1 MAVATDP
8 TGTCQ
13 TIYEIL
19 RNGDNPGSNN
29 GNSNGEENNGKST
42 AGLLD
47 TGTAQSHFFDTT
59 NLAATAGP
67 YFYYCGD
74 IDTTDDSDP
83 DEPGIPITLTDSGTA
98 TEPSMVVVAWY
109 STKAIH
115 AKIEALNLA
124 SNIVAAEHL
133 NGSPQFRIRNCPL
146 PKKQADA
153 FESTTN
159 SLLPFLIALFM
170 LLAFSFLSAS
180 FGMFLVTERVSLAKH
195 VQFVSGA
202 NAFVY
207 WIGSFAWDLCNIT
220 VSNVVITI
228 VIAAFNDAAY
238 TGDGRLGAIFLAL
251 ELFGFAVLPFVY
263 LLTFLFKSSSTAFAL
278 MSVAFFVQSFALL
291 LTVMILAP
299 LGYARSAFTVKYVGF
314 FNPVYTISMV
324 FYDMYQNNLFLELC
338 VGDKAEYCATQGYSP
353 QTNAIAMEDYKVGGI
368 GKHLLALF
376 LTGLIYFSLLMLVEY
391 FSLSKLFKLCCGSG
405 SSVDAQQS
413 VAGDADED
421 DDVAAERTAVQSNA
435 NASDQLVMVNGI
447 KKNFGSKKAV
457 QGLSFN
463 IGKGQCFG
471 LLGVNGAGKTTTFK
485 MLTGET
491 PMSSGSVKMLG
502 LDLASNL
509 RAIRHHVGYC
519 PQFGGLVGTMT
530 GREQLTMFA
539 RLRGIAEPQVAGIVA
554 KLMQDLNFE
563 VHADKPSDTYSGGNK
578 RKLSTAIALIGD
590 PQVVFLDEP
599 TTGMDPG
606 TRRYLWNTLMA
617 AVKSG
622 RSIVLTSHSMEECEA
637 LCTRLA
643 IMVDGRFQCI
653 GTAQHLKN
661 KFSEGYQINL
671 VSGRNVPDKEAN
683 VQGLKKFT
691 AECFPDAVLLEAHD
705 LMLSYQVPAAYRW
718 SELFEYVEQATNIF
732 DLDSHTISQSSLEQ
746 IFLQMAHGKTDAVSK
761 KRLSQVPPSTG
772 GVAPLAI

>member
-1 MAVATDP
+1 M
-8 TGTCQ
+8 
-13 TIYEIL
+13 
-19 RNGDNPGSNN
+19 
-29 GNSNGEENNGKST
+29 
-42 AGLLD
+42 
-47 TGTAQSHFFDTT
+47 
-59 NLAATAGP
+59 
-67 YFYYCGD
+67 
-74 IDTTDDSDP
+74 TDDGTP
-83 DEPGIPITLTDSGTA
+83 PGIPIRLTDSGLA
-98 TEPSMVVVAWY
+98 DEPSMVLSAWY

-115 AKIEALNLA
+115 AQVEALNLA
-124 SNIVAAEHL
+124 SNVVAAEHL
-133 NGSPQFRIRNCPL
+133 DGRPQFRLRNCPL
-146 PKKQADA
+146 PKKQSDA
-153 FESTTN
+153 FQSTTE

-170 LLAFSFLSAS
+170 LLAFSFLAAS

-195 VQFVSGA
+195 VQFVSGV

-207 WIGSFAWDLCNIT
+207 WTGSFAWDLCNIT
-220 VSNVVITI
+220 VSNI
-228 VIAAFNDAAY
+228 VIIVVVAAFNDPAY
-238 TGDGRLGAIFLAL
+238 TDDGRLGAIFLAL

-278 MSVAFFVQSFALL
+278 MAIAFFVQSFALL
-291 LTVMILAP
+291 LTGMILGP
-299 LGYARSAFTVKYVGF
+299 LGYAKSAFTVKYVGF
-314 FNPVYTISMV
+314 FSPVYTISMV
-324 FYDMYQNNLFLELC
+324 FYDMFKNHLFLKQCAGEAA
-338 VGDKAEYCATQGYSP
+338 AEYCETQGYTG
-353 QTNAIAMEDYKVGGI
+353 QQNALSMEDYKVGGV

-376 LTGLIYFSLLMLVEY
+376 VSGLGYFSLLMLVEY
-391 FSLSKLFKLCCGSG
+391 LSFDCFGGSG
-405 SSVDAQQS
+405 SSSDPRS
-413 VAGDADED
+413 GAGSADED
-421 DDVAAERTAVQSNA
+421 DDVAAERQAVQSNA
-435 NASDQLVMVNGI
+435 NAVDQLVMVNGI
-447 KKNFGSKKAV
+447 QKNFGPKKAV
-457 QGLSFN
+457 KGLSFN

-491 PMSSGSVKMLG
+491 KMSSGSVKMLG

-509 RAIRHHVGYC
+509 RAIRHHIGYC

-617 AVKSG
+617 VVKSG

-643 IMVDGRFQCI
+643 IMVDGQFQCI

-671 VSGRNVPDKEAN
+671 VSGRHVQDKEAN
-683 VQGLKKFT
+683 VAKLKKFT

-718 SELFEYVEQATNIF
+718 SELFEYVEQATKLYG
-732 DLDSHTISQSSLEQ
+732 LDNHTISQSSLEQ
-746 IFLQMAHGKTDAVSK
+746 IFLQMAHGKTDAASK
-761 KRLSQVPPSTG
+761 RRLSQVALNDPPG
-772 GVAPLAI
+772 YAAPPTFSIRNSVTVKNDAVPLDI